1 MEAEKIQFTDIE
13 TGETDEFYV
22 LETTTLNEIEYLLVT
37 VDEQGDSDALIL
49 KKTLGEG
56 EAEDSYVIVEDDQ
69 ELDVI
74 AKIFMEILE
83 DVDIE

>member
-1 MEAEKIQFTDIE
+1 MAAEKIQFTDIT
-13 TGETDEFYV
+13 TGETDESYV
-22 LETTTLNEIEYLLVT
+22 LETTTLNQIEYLLVT
-37 VDEQGDSDALIL
+37 FDEQGDSDALIL
-49 KKTLGEG
+49 KKTPGEG
-56 EAEDSYVIVEDDQ
+56 EAEDAYVIVEDDQ